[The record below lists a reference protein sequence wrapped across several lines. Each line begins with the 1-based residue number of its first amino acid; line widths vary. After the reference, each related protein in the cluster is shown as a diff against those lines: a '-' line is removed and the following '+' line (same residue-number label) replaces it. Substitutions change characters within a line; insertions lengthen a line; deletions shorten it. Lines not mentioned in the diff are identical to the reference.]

1 MEKPMDVLEQFP
13 VRKSKKQKQRFRDA
27 VIPYLQGLGYPVQV
41 EKGSCGSRNIV
52 IGNPNSASYLITA
65 HYDTCAELPV
75 PNFITPCSLP
85 GFLGYQIL
93 LVGLFFLIAAAA
105 SAAAALLFGSE
116 FAGLMGFELT
126 LVLICVLVISGPANP
141 SCTNDNTS
149 GVISVL
155 EIAKDLPENQR
166 NKVCFILFDLE
177 EAGLIG
183 SGSYAKMHKK
193 EISNQLNLNLDCVG
207 DGDDIVFFPTG
218 KLKKAPQKLQV
229 LNSCCGWYGDK
240 HIWIRKKGFSVYPSD
255 QVNFPYGVG
264 ICALRKKF
272 KTLYLGRI
280 HTRRDTVLEIT
291 NVNLLRAAIIS
302 MVSCDAAK

>member
-27 VIPYLQGLGYPVQV
+27 VIPYLQKLGYTVQV
-41 EKGSCGSRNIV
+41 EQGSCGSRNIV
-52 IGNPNSASYLITA
+52 IGNPKEAEYLITA

-75 PNFITPCSLP
+75 PNFITPCSLM
-85 GFLGYQIL
+85 GFLGYQLIL
-93 LVGLFFLIAAAA
+93 IGLFFLAAGAVSWIAGFLTGNDFAAF
-105 SAAAALLFGSE
+105 L
-116 FAGLMGFELT
+116 GFEIS
-126 LVLICVLVISGPANP
+126 LVLICILVIAGPANKH
-141 SCTNDNTS
+141 CTNDNTS

-155 EIAKDLPENQR
+155 EIAGDLPEIQR
-166 NKVCFILFDLE
+166 SKVCFILFDLE

-183 SGSYAKMHKK
+183 SGSYAKKHKK
-193 EISNQLNLNLDCVG
+193 EIKNQLNLNLDCVG

-218 KLKKAPQKLQV
+218 RLKKNPDRLKV
-229 LNSCCGWYGDK
+229 LDNCCGWYGDK
-240 HIWIRKKGFSVYPSD
+240 HIYIRRKGFSVYPSD

-272 KTLYLGRI
+272 GVLYLGRI
-280 HTRRDTVLEIT
+280 HTRRDTVLEVT

-302 MVSCDAAK
+302 MVSCGAAK